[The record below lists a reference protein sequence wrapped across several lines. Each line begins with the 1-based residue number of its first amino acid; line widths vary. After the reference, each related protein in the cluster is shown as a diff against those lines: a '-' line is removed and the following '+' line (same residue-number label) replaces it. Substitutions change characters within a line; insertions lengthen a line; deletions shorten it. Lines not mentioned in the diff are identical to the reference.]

1 MKKNKESLQELCN
14 TMKRNYIHI
23 MGILEY
29 KVTENTFKTITAE
42 NFLNL
47 GSKMDT
53 QIHESQRNPNKL
65 NLNRATPSHILTKIL
80 KVYDKERILKAA
92 EKKEDKY
99 KKTPIGLS

>member
-1 MKKNKESLQELCN
+1 
-14 TMKRNYIHI
+14 MKRNNIHI
-23 MGILEY
+23 MEILEED

-47 GSKMDT
+47 GSKMDI
-53 QIHESQRNPNKL
+53 QIHESQRTPNKL
-65 NLNRATPSHILTKIL
+65 NLNRAIPSHILTKIL
-80 KVYDKERILKAA
+80 KVYDKERILRAA